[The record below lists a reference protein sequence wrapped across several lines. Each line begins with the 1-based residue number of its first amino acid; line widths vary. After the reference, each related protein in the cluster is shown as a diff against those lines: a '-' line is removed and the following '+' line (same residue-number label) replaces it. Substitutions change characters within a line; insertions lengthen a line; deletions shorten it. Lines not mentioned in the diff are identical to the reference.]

1 MSRDTETDADFLP
14 ASLEQPRDYSTIGGL
29 LANSFGIMSFR
40 MKVLL
45 EIVVCIAFWYL
56 LLLIAI
62 IRRNG
67 KFYIIFVINNRV

>member
-1 MSRDTETDADFLP
+1 MSRDTETNADFP
-14 ASLEQPRDYSTIGGL
+14 PESLKQPRDYSTIGGL
-29 LANSFGIMSFR
+29 LVNTFGIMPFR

-67 KFYIIFVINNRV
+67 KVYIIFIINN

>member
-1 MSRDTETDADFLP
+1 
-14 ASLEQPRDYSTIGGL
+14 
-29 LANSFGIMSFR
+29 

-45 EIVVCIAFWYL
+45 EIVVCVAFWYL

-67 KFYIIFVINNRV
+67 KFYIIFVINNRVLSLIGDKVTLHH